1 MQLPLTTFIAE
12 ERTVADWNSIRTL
25 LIDSDDS
32 EHWKLVFDDYFF
44 ARLKSRY
51 LNPIESIKQHSRCKG
66 EGFSIMTIIC
76 SLIEFL
82 ETTYRGKNYR
92 YVRKGDKPLRDF
104 EYSSSSEIFR
114 SFLTSHKPS
123 SIETIVYRDDFYDA
137 LIQYIH
143 NYQNDLL
150 SYTERKSAFLRK
162 FDRLCEE

>member
-51 LNPIESIKQHSRCKG
+51 LNPIESIKEHSRCKG

-76 SLIEFL
+76 SVIEFL
-82 ETTYRGKNYR
+82 
-92 YVRKGDKPLRDF
+92 
-104 EYSSSSEIFR
+104 
-114 SFLTSHKPS
+114 
-123 SIETIVYRDDFYDA
+123 
-137 LIQYIH
+137 
-143 NYQNDLL
+143 
-150 SYTERKSAFLRK
+150 
-162 FDRLCEE
+162 